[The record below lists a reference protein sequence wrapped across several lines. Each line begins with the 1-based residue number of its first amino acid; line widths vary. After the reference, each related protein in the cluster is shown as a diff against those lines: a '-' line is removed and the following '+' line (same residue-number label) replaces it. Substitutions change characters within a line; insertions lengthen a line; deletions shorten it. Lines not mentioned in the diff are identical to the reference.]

1 MTVTA
6 KFARGGAEFRQPF
19 KLTMKICIFLC
30 IILFSVST
38 TFSQGPRPMKKRS
51 AEQEAPVPAPVVP
64 KPAPVAAP
72 PPPPPPPTPVP
83 EPVVPTPAPVPA
95 APAVPTPAP
104 VAAPPPPPPPP
115 PEPVAPAPEPATSEP
130 ESEPVPVVQAIDSAS
145 TAPPAPTPVVISG
158 FSKSCQEEFTSLSER
173 AGFDMMNFVKDLPL
187 AVVKTKAQAK
197 IPKTPFNAGPDP
209 DDKRTDLG
217 ITVGCLKAFPESAG
231 EIKAALAGLSIEMG
245 KGILANKLGV
255 PRNEMPGDINKLKNF
270 VIEKSKDSPADAS
283 LAAIA
288 KALSF
293 LGSESDADSK
303 VASIDTG
310 IENKGNNSGGST
322 LKTVVSAS
330 LITGGAIGF
339 IYGFF
344 NNAIV
349 ANAVEDRN
357 GRRAVNAEKS
367 RNNGYIVGSALL
379 ASGLT
384 IVIFF

>member
-1 MTVTA
+1 V
-6 KFARGGAEFRQPF
+6 
-19 KLTMKICIFLC
+19 
-30 IILFSVST
+30 
-38 TFSQGPRPMKKRS
+38 
-51 AEQEAPVPAPVVP
+51 
-64 KPAPVAAP
+64 
-72 PPPPPPPTPVP
+72 
-83 EPVVPTPAPVPA
+83 
-95 APAVPTPAP
+95 
-104 VAAPPPPPPPP
+104 
-115 PEPVAPAPEPATSEP
+115 PEPVAPAPEPVTSEP
-130 ESEPVPVVQAIDSAS
+130 EPEPVPVVQAIDSAS

-231 EIKAALAGLSIEMG
+231 EIKSALAGLSMEMG

-255 PRNEMPGDINKLKNF
+255 PRNEMPSDINNLKNF
-270 VIEKSKDSPADAS
+270 AIEKSKDKPADAS
-283 LAAIA
+283 LTAII

-303 VASIDTG
+303 VVSIDTG
-310 IENKGNNSGGST
+310 IENKGSSSGGSS
-322 LKTVVSAS
+322 LKTAASIS

-357 GRRAVNAEKS
+357 GERAVKAEKS